1 MHCFLSKLP
10 FARTALSLTVFC
22 LAANQA
28 NATSVAP
35 LHANTPVI
43 GSGYSWTT
51 PDNTFDTQNGYTTPT
66 AQSSFTGI
74 NDSGTIT
81 GTFLYKSA
89 DTSISGLSNNAVYG
103 FVGTSKAVDN
113 IATNTTWG
121 YAPGQNNSLYGTN
134 AVTGINNAGYA
145 IISDARTAQPNNQ
158 QVGSYLSGAGGN
170 FTNETAIS
178 DSNSLTSIGGG
189 GIVDTYALGIDNS
202 LIVGANNIS
211 GNANGYSNDG
221 FIYNNSGTTISGI
234 ANGSYGDFLYGGAVN
249 GTLASTV
256 FTGVQLD
263 THNNNTYITGY
274 YADNAGTHGLIYDL
288 TTNVWKSVD
297 NPLASNTY
305 VQGLNALGEAVGYY
319 NDSAGNHGF
328 TYNYETNTFITTTID
343 NPIDTSKGT
352 VILGVNDS
360 GTLVGYYAGSGST
373 SVGYV
378 ATSVSTSAAVPLPSA
393 VWLMSSA
400 LAVLGLGQR
409 RRQN

>member
-1 MHCFLSKLP
+1 MQKKTFTLQ
-10 FARTALSLTVFC
+10 RTALSVAV
-22 LAANQA
+22 LALLASGSA

-35 LHANTPVI
+35 AHATSPVV

-51 PDNTFDTQNGYTTPT
+51 PDSTFDTQNGYTTPT

-158 QVGSYLSGAGGN
+158 QVGSYLSGQNGN
-170 FTNETAIS
+170 FTNKTAIS

-221 FIYNNSGTTISGI
+221 FVYNISAHTYTDYVFGGTISG
-234 ANGSYGDFLYGGAVN
+234 
-249 GTLASTV
+249 TLDTTV
-256 FTGVQLD
+256 FTGVQYD
-263 THNNNTYITGY
+263 TTNSNTFITGY
-274 YADNAGTHGLIYDL
+274 YTDTAGTHGLIFDQ
-288 TTNVWKSVD
+288 TTGVWTTVND
-297 NPLASNTY
+297 ANATGGTF
-305 VQGLNALGEAVGYY
+305 VQGLNSKGEAVGYY
-319 NDSAGNHGF
+319 VDNTGNHGF
-328 TYNYETNTFITTTID
+328 TYNYETKTFINANIS
-343 NPIDTSKGT
+343 NPLDTSKGT
-352 VILGVNDS
+352 VILGINDAGTIVGFVSSS
-360 GTLVGYYAGSGST
+360 GSNSVGFEATLVNT
-373 SVGYV
+373 PVPEPEQ
-378 ATSVSTSAAVPLPSA
+378 VSMLMLGLLP
-393 VWLMSSA
+393 
-400 LAVLGLGQR
+400 VLGFSR
-409 RRQN
+409 RLKKQAVNA